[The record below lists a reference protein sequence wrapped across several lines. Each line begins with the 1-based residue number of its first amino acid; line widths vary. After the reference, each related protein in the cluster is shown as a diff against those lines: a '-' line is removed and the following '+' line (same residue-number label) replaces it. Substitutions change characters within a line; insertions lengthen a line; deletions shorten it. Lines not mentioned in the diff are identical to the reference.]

1 MGVTT
6 KVKELKESMIGA
18 INNAQLPACI
28 VLLVLESLAGEL
40 KVQEATQLQMEQQE
54 EQDNADSGQKL

>member
-28 VLLVLESLAGEL
+28 VLLVIESLAGEL
-40 KVQEATQLQMEQQE
+40 KAQEAMQLQMERQE
-54 EQDNADSGQKL
+54 EQENADSQNV

>member
-6 KVKELKESMIGA
+6 KVKELRESMIGA

-28 VLLVLESLAGEL
+28 VLLVMESLTAEL
-40 KVQEATQLQMEQQE
+40 KTQEAMQLQMEAQE
-54 EQDNADSGQKL
+54 EEEAHNERSD